1 MKATKIGMILALFIV
16 ALWFVPATTFAQA
29 NPCGLPMEKK
39 PAAGEKK
46 AEKGMDKGMMD
57 KDKGMMDKGK
67 GMMDKGK
74 GMKDDNAA
82 KGKQGAENP
91 CAPIKK

>member
-1 MKATKIGMILALFIV
+1 MKGNMIRAALVVLMSAILLA
-16 ALWFVPATTFAQA
+16 PASSFAQA

-57 KDKGMMDKGK
+57 KDKGM
-67 GMMDKGK
+67 
-74 GMKDDNAA
+74 KDDKAA

-91 CAPIKK
+91 CAPMKK

>member
-1 MKATKIGMILALFIV
+1 MKASKIGMVLALFIV
-16 ALWFVPATTFAQA
+16 ALWFVPASSFAQA

-46 AEKGMDKGMMD
+46 AEKGMDKD
-57 KDKGMMDKGK
+57 
-67 GMMDKGK
+67 K
-74 GMKDDNAA
+74 GMKDDKAA

-91 CAPIKK
+91 CAPMKK

>member
-1 MKATKIGMILALFIV
+1 MKASKIGMILALFIV
-16 ALWFVPATTFAQA
+16 ALWFVPATSFAQV

-57 KDKGMMDKGK
+57 KGK
-67 GMMDKGK
+67 C
-74 GMKDDNAA
+74 MKDDNAA
-82 KGKQGAENP
+82 KGKQGADNP
-91 CAPIKK
+91 CAPMKK

>member
-1 MKATKIGMILALFIV
+1 MKASKIGMILALFIV
-16 ALWFVPATTFAQA
+16 ALWFVPATSFAQV

-57 KDKGMMDKGK
+57 KDKGMMDKG
-67 GMMDKGK
+67 
-74 GMKDDNAA
+74 MKDDKAA

-91 CAPIKK
+91 CAPMKK

>member
-1 MKATKIGMILALFIV
+1 MKASKIGMVLALFIV
-16 ALWFVPATTFAQA
+16 ALWFVPATSFAQA

-46 AEKGMDKGMMD
+46 AEKGMDKDKGMKD
-57 KDKGMMDKGK
+57 KDKGM
-67 GMMDKGK
+67 
-74 GMKDDNAA
+74 KDDKAA

-91 CAPIKK
+91 CAPMKK